1 MMNSGILSIQN
12 LCCGYPKFQLS
23 EISMDMPKGSFTGI
37 IGPNGSGKTT
47 LFRAITGTLNIKSGK
62 ILLGDKNLRSLAPR
76 MRAQNIA
83 IVSQFIDA
91 SDISVE
97 DYVLMGR
104 IPYHSRFS
112 FFESEEDFAIARKYM
127 EMTDTWR
134 FRDQLMSELSGGEQ
148 QLAAIARA
156 LTQQPELLL
165 LDEPTSHLDITHQVH
180 ILNVLQQLNMEIGL
194 SVLMVIHDLNLASE
208 YCDRLILI
216 NQGKIHIQGIPE
228 DVLTFQNIED
238 VYKTVV
244 VTQSNPLS
252 GKPAIFLATR
262 KVLKEIQDKFEQRAI
277 ISHIRNSNNKML

>member
-1 MMNSGILSIQN
+1 MKPDILTIQN

-23 EISMDMPKGSFTGI
+23 EINIDISKGSFAGI

-47 LFRAITGTLNIKSGK
+47 LFRAITGTLGIKSGQ

-76 MRAQNIA
+76 LRAQNIA

-91 SDISVE
+91 GDISVE

-112 FFESEEDFAIARKYM
+112 FFESEEDFRIAREYM

-134 FRDQLMSELSGGEQ
+134 FKDQLMSELSGGEQ

-180 ILNVLQQLNMEIGL
+180 ILNVLQQLNQEMGL

-208 YCDRLILI
+208 YCDRLILV
-216 NQGKIHIQGIPE
+216 NRGKIHTQGTPE
-228 DVLTFQNIED
+228 EVLTFQHIED
-238 VYKTVV
+238 VYQTVV

-252 GKPAIFLATR
+252 GKPAVFLATR
-262 KVLKEIQDKFEQRAI
+262 KVLKEIQEKLADNQEK
-277 ISHIRNSNNKML
+277 

>member
-1 MMNSGILSIQN
+1 MMNPDILSIQN

-23 EISMDMPKGSFTGI
+23 EINIDVSKGSFAGI

-47 LFRAITGTLNIKSGK
+47 LFRAITGTLGIKSGK
-62 ILLGDKNLRSLAPR
+62 ILLADQNLRKLSPR
-76 MRAQNIA
+76 LRAQNIA

-91 SDISVE
+91 GDISVE

-112 FFESEEDFAIARKYM
+112 FFESEDDFRIAREYM

-134 FRDQLMSELSGGEQ
+134 FKDRLMSELSGGEQ

-156 LTQQPELLL
+156 LTQEPELLL

-180 ILNVLQQLNMEIGL
+180 ILNVLQELNIEMGL

-208 YCDRLILI
+208 YCDQLILV
-216 NQGKIHIQGIPE
+216 NEGKIHTQGSPE
-228 DVLTFQNIED
+228 EVLTFQHIED

-244 VTQSNPLS
+244 VTQNNPLS
-252 GKPAIFLATR
+252 GKPAVFLATR
-262 KVLKEIQDKFEQRAI
+262 KVLKEIQEKPANPQ
-277 ISHIRNSNNKML
+277 

>member
-1 MMNSGILSIQN
+1 MMNTSILNIQN

-23 EISMDMPKGSFTGI
+23 EINIDISKGSFAGI

-47 LFRAITGTLNIKSGK
+47 LFRAITGTLSIKSGK
-62 ILLGDKNLRSLAPR
+62 ILLDNKNLRSLSPR

-83 IVSQFIDA
+83 IVSQFIEA
-91 SDISVE
+91 GDISVE

-112 FFESEEDFAIARKYM
+112 FFENEEDFRIAREYM
-127 EMTDTWR
+127 EMTDTLR
-134 FRDQLMSELSGGEQ
+134 FKDQLMSELSGGEQ

-180 ILNVLQQLNMEIGL
+180 ILNVLQQLNQEMGL

-208 YCDRLILI
+208 YCDRLILV
-216 NQGKIHIQGIPE
+216 NQGKIHTQGTPE
-228 DVLTFQNIED
+228 EVLTFQHIED

-252 GKPAIFLATR
+252 GKPAVFLATR
-262 KVLKEIQDKFEQRAI
+262 KVLKEIQKKLGE
-277 ISHIRNSNNKML
+277 

>member
-1 MMNSGILSIQN
+1 MMNPYILNIQN

-23 EISMDMPKGSFTGI
+23 EINIDIPKGSFAGI

-47 LFRAITGTLNIKSGK
+47 LFRAITGTLNLKSGK
-62 ILLGDKNLRSLAPR
+62 ILLCEKNMLSLSPR
-76 MRAQNIA
+76 QRAQNIA
-83 IVSQFIDA
+83 IVSQFSDA
-91 SDISVE
+91 GDISVE

-104 IPYHSRFS
+104 IPYHNRFS
-112 FFESEEDFAIARKYM
+112 FFESEVDFQIARKYM

-134 FRDQLMSELSGGEQ
+134 FKDRLMSELSGGEQ
-148 QLAAIARA
+148 QLAGIARA

-180 ILNVLQQLNMEIGL
+180 ILNLLQQLNQELGL

-216 NQGKIHIQGIPE
+216 NQGKMHIQGTPE
-228 DVLTFQNIED
+228 EVLAFQNIED

-244 VTQSNPLS
+244 VTQTNPLS
-252 GKPAIFLATR
+252 GKPVIFLASQ
-262 KVLKEIQDKFEQRAI
+262 KVLKEIQER
-277 ISHIRNSNNKML
+277 HLTL

>member
-1 MMNSGILSIQN
+1 MDPNILSIQN

-23 EISMDMPKGSFTGI
+23 DICMDMPKGSFAGI

-47 LFRAITGTLNIKSGK
+47 LFRAITGTLSIKSGK
-62 ILLGDKNLRSLAPR
+62 ILLNDKNLRVLSPR
-76 MRAQNIA
+76 QRAQNIA
-83 IVSQFIDA
+83 IVSQFIEAGDM
-91 SDISVE
+91 SVE

-112 FFESEEDFAIARKYM
+112 FFEGEEDFAIAHKYM

-134 FRDQLMSELSGGEQ
+134 FKDQLMSELSGGEQ

-180 ILNVLQQLNMEIGL
+180 ILNLLQELNQEMGL

-216 NQGKIHIQGIPE
+216 NEGKVHIQGTPE
-228 DVLTFQNIED
+228 EVLTFQHIED
-238 VYKTVV
+238 VYQTVV
-244 VTQSNPLS
+244 VTQNNPLS
-252 GKPAIFLATR
+252 GKPAIFLASR
-262 KVLKEIQDKFEQRAI
+262 KVLKEIQEKLDNLQ
-277 ISHIRNSNNKML
+277 

>member
-1 MMNSGILSIQN
+1 MNTEILSIQE

-23 EISMDMPKGSFTGI
+23 GINIAVQKGSFAGI

-47 LFRAITGTLNIKSGK
+47 LFRAITGTLGIKSGR
-62 ILLGDKNLRSLAPR
+62 ILLGDKNLRTLSPR
-76 MRAQNIA
+76 LRAQNIA
-83 IVSQFIDA
+83 IVSQFIEA
-91 SDISVE
+91 GDISVE

-112 FFESEEDFAIARKYM
+112 FFESEEDFQISKKYM
-127 EMTDTWR
+127 ELTDTWR
-134 FRDQLMSELSGGEQ
+134 FKDQLMSELSGGEQ

-180 ILNVLQQLNMEIGL
+180 ILNVLQQLNQEMGL

-208 YCDRLILI
+208 YCDRLILV
-216 NQGKIHIQGIPE
+216 NQGKIHIQGTPE
-228 DVLTFQNIED
+228 EVLSFQHIED
-238 VYKTVV
+238 VYQTVV

-252 GKPAIFLATR
+252 GKPAVFLATR
-262 KVLKEIQDKFEQRAI
+262 KVLKEIQE
-277 ISHIRNSNNKML
+277 KMANQQKI